1 MVPPHVPENE
11 PLPHLPIYH
20 PLIPEVRANCLELV
34 NRFRTKISELGYQD
48 KETEYLDKMFSDL
61 ENPRH
66 ETNTV
71 QIALVGDAGHGK
83 SSTINS
89 LLGVDI
95 AEYVS
100 ALFNTQRYQRC

>member
-1 MVPPHVPENE
+1 LLGAGE
-11 PLPHLPIYH
+11 PVQ
-20 PLIPEVRANCLELV
+20 E
-34 NRFRTKISELGYQD
+34 ISELGYQD

-100 ALFNTQRYQRC
+100 AHFNTQRYQRC